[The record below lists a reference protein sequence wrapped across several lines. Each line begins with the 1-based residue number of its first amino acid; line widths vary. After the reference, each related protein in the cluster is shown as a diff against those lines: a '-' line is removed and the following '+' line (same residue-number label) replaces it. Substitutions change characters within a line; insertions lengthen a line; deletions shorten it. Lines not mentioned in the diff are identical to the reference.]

1 MGAGVPGQGN
11 VPGFFLSSSAGT
23 HDSLGWAKAV
33 NVTHDVPWT
42 YRDSRHRTA
51 TYLSPH
57 IPPVIK
63 VTPHFGM
70 TRATPA

>member
-1 MGAGVPGQGN
+1 MGAGIPGQGN
-11 VPGFFLSSSAGT
+11 VPGFFLSTLAG
-23 HDSLGWAKAV
+23 
-33 NVTHDVPWT
+33 THDVPWT